1 MTSSRKASRKQ
12 PRESWGWW
20 PALLVLVGLA
30 GGAQLLARLLPPQT
44 TLADNSAPVPPFS
57 LVDQEGQTITNQT
70 LAGQFY
76 VTDFFFATCPS
87 VCPRM
92 QGQLRRVYMH
102 YKGDSRLAFVSH
114 TIDPAHDSVSVLRAY
129 AHRLGVADARQW
141 HFATAPHD
149 TIFSL
154 ATAYLTVAGYDRPRL
169 GSLVHSGTLAL
180 VDQRGHV
187 LDTYDGLNPREVTRL
202 LKRLDD
208 LLPRLTP

>member
-1 MTSSRKASRKQ
+1 MTISRQASRTQ
-12 PRESWGWW
+12 PRESRVWW
-20 PALLVLVGLA
+20 PVLLVLLGLA
-30 GGAQLLARLLPPQT
+30 GGAQLLARLLPVPAT
-44 TLADNSAPVPPFS
+44 PADNSAPVPAFS
-57 LVDQEGQTITNQT
+57 LIDQEGQAVTNRT

-92 QGQLRRVYMH
+92 QDQLHRVYVR
-102 YKGDSRLAFVSH
+102 YQGDPRLAFLSH
-114 TIDPAHDSVSVLRAY
+114 TIDPAHDSVPVLREY

-154 ATAYLTVAGYDRPRL
+154 AAAYLTVAGYDRPRL

-187 LDTYDGLNPREVTRL
+187 LDTYDGLNPREVNRL
-202 LKRLDD
+202 LRRLED
-208 LLPRLTP
+208 LLPHLTP